1 VCASAG
7 FLSSSNLVIESCPHD
22 HRLAHITAANVVLAL
37 PILTL
42 PFLAG
47 LLAQAAGLQALFA
60 VSLAFS
66 VAAALWF
73 LFRVREPRDVR
84 LVDAGGA

>member
-1 VCASAG
+1 
-7 FLSSSNLVIESCPHD
+7 
-22 HRLAHITAANVVLAL
+22 LAL